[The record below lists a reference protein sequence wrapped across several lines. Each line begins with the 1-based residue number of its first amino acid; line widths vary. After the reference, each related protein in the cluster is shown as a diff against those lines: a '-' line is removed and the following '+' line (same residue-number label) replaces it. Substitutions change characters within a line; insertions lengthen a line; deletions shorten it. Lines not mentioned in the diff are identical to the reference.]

1 MIACVMTQKYATLLY
16 TCILYIVVSR
26 AFGIQHVTA
35 ALERRFPRAVQLE
48 PGNPSSLLLV

>member
-1 MIACVMTQKYATLLY
+1 MTQKYATLLY